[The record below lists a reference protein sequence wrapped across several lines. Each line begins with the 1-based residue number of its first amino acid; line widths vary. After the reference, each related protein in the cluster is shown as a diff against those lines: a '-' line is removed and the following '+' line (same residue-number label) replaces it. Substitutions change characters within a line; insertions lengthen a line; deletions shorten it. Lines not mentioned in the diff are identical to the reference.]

1 MNRGVGTGFMGF
13 GVTLI
18 VIGAILRY
26 AVTVQTQGF
35 DIQTAGL
42 IALWVGV
49 ASFVVGLLL
58 FALSGRSRSTMRDR
72 MVETPNG
79 QERIQEQDEWSTP

>member
-42 IALWVGV
+42 IALWVGF

-58 FALSGRSRSTMRDR
+58 FVLAGRSRSTMRDR
-72 MVETPNG
+72 MVDTPNG

>member
-1 MNRGVGTGFMGF
+1 MGF

-58 FALSGRSRSTMRDR
+58 FALSGRSRSTVRDR
-72 MVETPNG
+72 MVVTPNG